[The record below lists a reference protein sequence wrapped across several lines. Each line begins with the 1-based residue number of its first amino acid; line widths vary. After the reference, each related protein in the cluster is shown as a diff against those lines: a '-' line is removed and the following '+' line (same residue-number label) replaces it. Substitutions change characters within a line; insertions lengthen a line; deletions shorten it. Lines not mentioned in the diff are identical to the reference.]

1 MGDTVGETACRDT
14 DTDIKALIPPGTVT
28 PWNGS
33 LSIWIA
39 AMAAGPSLDRL
50 VLSLGDA
57 LSAVEVTT

>member
-28 PWNGS
+28 PW
-33 LSIWIA
+33 IA

>member
-28 PWNGS
+28 PW
-33 LSIWIA
+33 IA
-39 AMAAGPSLDRL
+39 AMAAGPLLDRL